1 MTKFGTLLKV
11 NLRQLFRARKNTSK
25 KTMPVWGIYIVLG
38 VVLLPLLA
46 MLFSAFML
54 AGELLLEP
62 QYAPYLNAAV
72 TLAITAI
79 ELVNVFFGL
88 KSMLGTVYMSNDSDM
103 LLALPL
109 KTVTI
114 FLSKL
119 AVCYIVEFFSTLVML
134 AATLLPLGIGLSA
147 GAGYFAALIFGAF
160 LIPLISLLAVAILS
174 VPLLLVSNL
183 FRNKGAVG
191 TIIYVLLFGALM
203 ALYMWFVMSLNSG
216 AGEAVGGAD
225 VDEMLGGILESISS
239 AAAYLYPNVWL
250 SGAFTAATFGGW
262 IANFSLFLLSALVLL
277 GLTVLLSG
285 KIFLWNMRKS
295 QENAGKGAKKTTYK
309 FAGGNKI
316 PSLLAADFKNMLRTS
331 SLGFYCLT
339 QVVIIPVCVVIYCL
353 ALKDVGGEGEIK
365 NLLSMVSRVML
376 IVMGPMTCVTASSA
390 VSREGENFYLIK
402 TLPVKPSQ
410 YAWAKLIISL
420 IFNGAAFALSVV
432 FECIFVKIGIVV
444 GLLDFLTVFCAS
456 AGVSAVLVLIDMK
469 NPRLKWT
476 TVQQGLKNN
485 PSSLWGMLV
494 GFVAGG
500 VLTVVVVLSALDGWT
515 FVGQLVN
522 LLLGAGMAAGG
533 VAILLN
539 NCEKYFYAV
548 E

>member
-11 NLRQLFRARKNTSK
+11 NLRQQFRARKNTSK

-46 MLFSAFML
+46 MLFSTFVS
-54 AGELLLEP
+54 AGEFLSEP

-72 TLAITAI
+72 TFAITAI

-203 ALYMWFVMSLNSG
+203 ALYMWFVVSLGWGTGDFN
-216 AGEAVGGAD
+216 GAD
-225 VDEMLGGILESISS
+225 VGAMLDGILESVSS

-262 IANFSLFLLSALVLL
+262 IGNFALFLLSALVLL

-339 QVVIIPVCVVIYCL
+339 QVVVIPVCVVIYCL
-353 ALKDVGGEGEIK
+353 ALKDVGGEGEMQ

-376 IVMGPMTCVTASSA
+376 IVMGPMTCVTAASS

-456 AGVSAVLVLIDMK
+456 AGVSAALVLIDMK

-485 PSSLWGMLV
+485 PSSLWGTLV

-522 LLLGAGMAAGG
+522 LLLSAGMAAGG

>member
-46 MLFSAFML
+46 MLFSTFVS
-54 AGELLLEP
+54 AGEFLSEP

-72 TLAITAI
+72 TFAITAI

-103 LLALPL
+103 LLALPV

-203 ALYMWFVMSLNSG
+203 ALYMWFVVSLGWGTGDFN
-216 AGEAVGGAD
+216 GAD
-225 VDEMLGGILESISS
+225 VGAMLDGILESVSS

-262 IANFSLFLLSALVLL
+262 IGNFALFLLSALVLL

-295 QENAGKGAKKTTYK
+295 QENAGKGAKKNNVQICGRKQNPVASCSRFQKYAAYK
-309 FAGGNKI
+309 LARILLPDAGRCY
-316 PSLLAADFKNMLRTS
+316 SRLRRH
-331 SLGFYCLT
+331 
-339 QVVIIPVCVVIYCL
+339 
-353 ALKDVGGEGEIK
+353 
-365 NLLSMVSRVML
+365 LLSGVKGRRRRGRNAKFTFDGFPSHADCHGTHDLRHRGKL
-376 IVMGPMTCVTASSA
+376 CQPRGGKLLSDKNSA
-390 VSREGENFYLIK
+390 R
-402 TLPVKPSQ
+402 Q
-410 YAWAKLIISL
+410 
-420 IFNGAAFALSVV
+420 ALAVRLGKADYILNLQRRGV
-432 FECIFVKIGIVV
+432 
-444 GLLDFLTVFCAS
+444 CA
-456 AGVSAVLVLIDMK
+456 V
-469 NPRLKWT
+469 RC
-476 TVQQGLKNN
+476 
-485 PSSLWGMLV
+485 
-494 GFVAGG
+494 F
-500 VLTVVVVLSALDGWT
+500 
-515 FVGQLVN
+515 
-522 LLLGAGMAAGG
+522 
-533 VAILLN
+533 
-539 NCEKYFYAV
+539 
-548 E
+548 

>member
-46 MLFSAFML
+46 MLFSAFMF

-72 TLAITAI
+72 TFAITAI

-203 ALYMWFVMSLNSG
+203 ALCMWFVVSLGWGTGDFN
-216 AGEAVGGAD
+216 GAD
-225 VDEMLGGILESISS
+225 VGAMLDGILESVSS

-262 IANFSLFLLSALVLL
+262 IGNFALFLLSALVLL

-295 QENAGKGAKKTTYK
+295 QENAGKGGKKTTYK

-316 PSLLAADFKNMLRTS
+316 SSLLAADFKNMLRTS

-339 QVVIIPVCVVIYCL
+339 QVVVIPVCVVIYCL
-353 ALKDVGGEGEIK
+353 ALKDVGGEGEMQ

-376 IVMGPMTCVTASSA
+376 VIMGPMTCVTAASS

-456 AGVSAVLVLIDMK
+456 AGVSAALVLIDMK

-485 PSSLWGMLV
+485 PSCLWGMLV

>member
-25 KTMPVWGIYIVLG
+25 KTMPVWDIYIVLG

-46 MLFSAFML
+46 MLFSAFMF

-72 TLAITAI
+72 TFAITAI

-103 LLALPL
+103 LLALPV

-203 ALYMWFVMSLNSG
+203 ALYMWFVVSLGWGTGDFN
-216 AGEAVGGAD
+216 GAD
-225 VDEMLGGILESISS
+225 VGAMLDGILESVSS

-262 IANFSLFLLSALVLL
+262 IGNFALFLLSALVLL

-339 QVVIIPVCVVIYCL
+339 QVVVIPVCVVIYCL
-353 ALKDVGGEGEIK
+353 ALKDVGGEGEMQ

-376 IVMGPMTCVTASSA
+376 IVMGPMTCVTAASS

>member
-11 NLRQLFRARKNTSK
+11 NLRQQFRARKNTSK

-46 MLFSAFML
+46 MLFSTFVS
-54 AGELLLEP
+54 AGEFLSEP

-72 TLAITAI
+72 TFAITAI

-203 ALYMWFVMSLNSG
+203 ALYMWFVVSLGWGTGDFN
-216 AGEAVGGAD
+216 GAD
-225 VDEMLGGILESISS
+225 VGAMLDGILESVSS

-262 IANFSLFLLSALVLL
+262 IGNFALFLLSALVLL

-295 QENAGKGAKKTTYK
+295 QENAGKGGKKTTYK

-316 PSLLAADFKNMLRTS
+316 SSLLAADFKNMLRTS

-339 QVVIIPVCVVIYCL
+339 QVVVIPVCVVIYCL
-353 ALKDVGGEGEIK
+353 ALKDVGGEGEMQ

-376 IVMGPMTCVTASSA
+376 VIMGPMTCVTAASS

-456 AGVSAVLVLIDMK
+456 AGVSAALVLIDMK

-485 PSSLWGMLV
+485 PSSLWGTLV

-522 LLLGAGMAAGG
+522 LLLSAGMAAGG

>member
-46 MLFSAFML
+46 MLFSTFVS
-54 AGELLLEP
+54 AGEFLSEP

-72 TLAITAI
+72 TFAITAI

-103 LLALPL
+103 LLALPV

-203 ALYMWFVMSLNSG
+203 ALYMWFVVSLGWGTGDFN
-216 AGEAVGGAD
+216 GAD
-225 VDEMLGGILESISS
+225 VGAMLDGILESVSS

-262 IANFSLFLLSALVLL
+262 IGNFALFLLSALVLL

-295 QENAGKGAKKTTYK
+295 QENAGKGGKKTTYK

-316 PSLLAADFKNMLRTS
+316 SSLLAADFKNMLRTS

-339 QVVIIPVCVVIYCL
+339 QVVVIPVCVVIYCL
-353 ALKDVGGEGEIK
+353 ALKDVGGEGEMQ

-376 IVMGPMTCVTASSA
+376 VIMGPMTCVTAASS

-410 YAWAKLIISL
+410 YALSKLIISL

-456 AGVSAVLVLIDMK
+456 AGVSAALVLIDMK

-485 PSSLWGMLV
+485 PSSLWGVLV

>member
-46 MLFSAFML
+46 MLFSTFVS
-54 AGELLLEP
+54 AGEFLSEP

-72 TLAITAI
+72 TFAITAI

-103 LLALPL
+103 LLALPV

-203 ALYMWFVMSLNSG
+203 ALYMWFVVSLGWGTGDFN
-216 AGEAVGGAD
+216 GAD
-225 VDEMLGGILESISS
+225 VGAMLDGILESVSS

-262 IANFSLFLLSALVLL
+262 IGNFALFLLSALVLL

-295 QENAGKGAKKTTYK
+295 QENAGKGGKKTTYK

-316 PSLLAADFKNMLRTS
+316 SSLLAADFKNMLRTS

-339 QVVIIPVCVVIYCL
+339 QVVVIPVCVVIYCL
-353 ALKDVGGEGEIK
+353 ALKDVGGEGEMQ

-376 IVMGPMTCVTASSA
+376 VIMGPMTCVTAASS

-410 YAWAKLIISL
+410 YALSKLIISL

-444 GLLDFLTVFCAS
+444 GLLDVLTVFCAS
-456 AGVSAVLVLIDMK
+456 AGVSAALVLIDMK

>member
-1 MTKFGTLLKV
+1 VTKFGTLLKV
-11 NLRQLFRARKNTSK
+11 NLRQQFRARKNTSK

-46 MLFSAFML
+46 MLFSTFVS
-54 AGELLLEP
+54 AGEFLSEP

-72 TLAITAI
+72 TFAITAI

-203 ALYMWFVMSLNSG
+203 ALYMWFVVSLGWGTGDFN
-216 AGEAVGGAD
+216 GAD
-225 VDEMLGGILESISS
+225 VGAMLDGILESVSS

-262 IANFSLFLLSALVLL
+262 IGNFALFLLSALVLL

-295 QENAGKGAKKTTYK
+295 QENAGKGGKKTTYK

-316 PSLLAADFKNMLRTS
+316 SSLLAADFKNMLRTS

-339 QVVIIPVCVVIYCL
+339 QVVVIPVCVVIYCL
-353 ALKDVGGEGEIK
+353 ALKDVGGEGEMQ

-376 IVMGPMTCVTASSA
+376 IVMGPMTCVTAASS

-456 AGVSAVLVLIDMK
+456 AGVSAALVLIDMK

-522 LLLGAGMAAGG
+522 LLLSAGMAAGG

>member
-11 NLRQLFRARKNTSK
+11 NLRQQFRARKNTSK

-46 MLFSAFML
+46 MLFSTFVS
-54 AGELLLEP
+54 AGEFLSEP

-72 TLAITAI
+72 TFAITAI

-203 ALYMWFVMSLNSG
+203 ALYMWFVVSLGWGTGDFN
-216 AGEAVGGAD
+216 GAD
-225 VDEMLGGILESISS
+225 VGAMLDGILESVSS

-262 IANFSLFLLSALVLL
+262 IGNFALFLLSALVLL

-295 QENAGKGAKKTTYK
+295 QENAGKGGKKTTYK

-316 PSLLAADFKNMLRTS
+316 SSLLAADFKNMLRTS

-339 QVVIIPVCVVIYCL
+339 QVVVIPVCVVIYCL
-353 ALKDVGGEGEIK
+353 ALKDVGGEGEMQ

-376 IVMGPMTCVTASSA
+376 VIMGPMTCVTAASS

-456 AGVSAVLVLIDMK
+456 AGVSAALVLIDMK

-522 LLLGAGMAAGG
+522 LLLSAGMAAGG

>member
-1 MTKFGTLLKV
+1 VTKFGTLLKV
-11 NLRQLFRARKNTSK
+11 NLRQQFRARKNTSK

-46 MLFSAFML
+46 MLFSTFVS
-54 AGELLLEP
+54 AGEFLSEP

-72 TLAITAI
+72 TFAITAI

-203 ALYMWFVMSLNSG
+203 ALYMWFVVSLGWGTGDFN
-216 AGEAVGGAD
+216 GAD
-225 VDEMLGGILESISS
+225 VGAMLDGILESVSS

-262 IANFSLFLLSALVLL
+262 IGNFALFLLSALVLL

-295 QENAGKGAKKTTYK
+295 QENAGKGGKKTTYK

-316 PSLLAADFKNMLRTS
+316 SSLLAADFKNMLRTS

-339 QVVIIPVCVVIYCL
+339 QVVVIPVCVVIYCL
-353 ALKDVGGEGEIK
+353 ALKDVGGEGEMQ

-376 IVMGPMTCVTASSA
+376 VIMEPMTCVTAASS

-456 AGVSAVLVLIDMK
+456 AGVSAALVLIDMK

-522 LLLGAGMAAGG
+522 LLLSAGMAAGG

>member
-11 NLRQLFRARKNTSK
+11 NLRQQFRARKNTPK

-46 MLFSAFML
+46 MLFSTFVS
-54 AGELLLEP
+54 AGEFLSEP

-72 TLAITAI
+72 TFAITAI

-203 ALYMWFVMSLNSG
+203 ALYMWFVVSLGWGTGDFN
-216 AGEAVGGAD
+216 GAD
-225 VDEMLGGILESISS
+225 VGAMLDGILESVSS

-262 IANFSLFLLSALVLL
+262 IGNFALFLLSALVLL

-295 QENAGKGAKKTTYK
+295 QENAGKGGKKTTYK

-316 PSLLAADFKNMLRTS
+316 SSLLAADFKNMLRTS

-339 QVVIIPVCVVIYCL
+339 QVVVIPVCVVIYCL
-353 ALKDVGGEGEIK
+353 ALKDVGGEGEMQ

-376 IVMGPMTCVTASSA
+376 VIMGPMTCVTAASS

-410 YAWAKLIISL
+410 YALSKLIISL

-456 AGVSAVLVLIDMK
+456 AGVSAALVLIDMK

-522 LLLGAGMAAGG
+522 LLLSAGMAAGG

>member
-11 NLRQLFRARKNTSK
+11 NLRQQFRARKNTSK

-46 MLFSAFML
+46 MLFSTFVS
-54 AGELLLEP
+54 AGEFLSEP

-72 TLAITAI
+72 TFAITAI

-203 ALYMWFVMSLNSG
+203 ALYMWFVVSLGWGMGDFN
-216 AGEAVGGAD
+216 GAD
-225 VDEMLGGILESISS
+225 VGAMLDGILESVSS

-262 IANFSLFLLSALVLL
+262 IGNFALFLLSALVLL

-295 QENAGKGAKKTTYK
+295 QENAGKGGKKTTYK

-316 PSLLAADFKNMLRTS
+316 SSLLAADFKNMLRTS

-339 QVVIIPVCVVIYCL
+339 QVVVIPVCVVIYCL
-353 ALKDVGGEGEIK
+353 ALKDVGGEGEMQ

-376 IVMGPMTCVTASSA
+376 VIMGPMTCVTAASS

-410 YAWAKLIISL
+410 YALSKLIISL

-456 AGVSAVLVLIDMK
+456 AGVSAALVLIDMK

>member
-11 NLRQLFRARKNTSK
+11 NLRQQFRARKNTSK

-46 MLFSAFML
+46 MLFSTFVS
-54 AGELLLEP
+54 AGEFLSEP

-72 TLAITAI
+72 TFAITAI

-203 ALYMWFVMSLNSG
+203 ALYMWFVVSLGWGTGDFN
-216 AGEAVGGAD
+216 GAD
-225 VDEMLGGILESISS
+225 VGAMLDGILESVSS

-262 IANFSLFLLSALVLL
+262 IGNFALFLLSAVVLL

-295 QENAGKGAKKTTYK
+295 QENAGKGGKKTTYK

-316 PSLLAADFKNMLRTS
+316 SSLLAADFKNMLRTS

-339 QVVIIPVCVVIYCL
+339 QVVVIPVCVVIYCL
-353 ALKDVGGEGEIK
+353 ALKDVGGEGEMQ

-376 IVMGPMTCVTASSA
+376 VIMGPMTCVTAASS

-410 YAWAKLIISL
+410 YALSKLIISL

-456 AGVSAVLVLIDMK
+456 AGVSAALVLIDMK

>member
-11 NLRQLFRARKNTSK
+11 NLRQQFRARKNTSK

-46 MLFSAFML
+46 MLFSTFVS
-54 AGELLLEP
+54 AGEFLSEP

-72 TLAITAI
+72 TFAITAI

-203 ALYMWFVMSLNSG
+203 ALYMWFVVSLGWGTGDFN
-216 AGEAVGGAD
+216 GAD
-225 VDEMLGGILESISS
+225 VGAMLDGILESVSS

-262 IANFSLFLLSALVLL
+262 IGNFALFLLSALVLL

-339 QVVIIPVCVVIYCL
+339 QVVVIPVCVVIYCL
-353 ALKDVGGEGEIK
+353 ALKDVGGEGEMK

-456 AGVSAVLVLIDMK
+456 AGVSAALVLIDMK

-485 PSSLWGMLV
+485 PSSLWGTLV

-515 FVGQLVN
+515 FVGQIVN

>member
-11 NLRQLFRARKNTSK
+11 NLRQQFRARKNTSK

-46 MLFSAFML
+46 MLFSTFVS
-54 AGELLLEP
+54 AGEFLSEP

-72 TLAITAI
+72 TFAITAI

-103 LLALPL
+103 LLALPV

-203 ALYMWFVMSLNSG
+203 ALYMWFVVSLGWGTGDFN
-216 AGEAVGGAD
+216 GAD
-225 VDEMLGGILESISS
+225 VGAMLDGILESVSS

-262 IANFSLFLLSALVLL
+262 IGNFALFLLSALVLL

-339 QVVIIPVCVVIYCL
+339 QVVVIPVCVVIYCL
-353 ALKDVGGEGEIK
+353 ALKDVGGEGEMQ

-376 IVMGPMTCVTASSA
+376 IVMGPMTCVTAASS

-410 YAWAKLIISL
+410 YALSKLIISL

-456 AGVSAVLVLIDMK
+456 AGVSAALVLIDMK

-485 PSSLWGMLV
+485 PSSLWGVLV

>member
-11 NLRQLFRARKNTSK
+11 NLRQQFRARKNTSK

-46 MLFSAFML
+46 MLFSTFVS
-54 AGELLLEP
+54 AGEFLSEP

-72 TLAITAI
+72 TFAITAI

-203 ALYMWFVMSLNSG
+203 ALYMWFVVSLGWGTGDFN
-216 AGEAVGGAD
+216 GAD
-225 VDEMLGGILESISS
+225 VGAMLDGILESVSS

-262 IANFSLFLLSALVLL
+262 IGNFALFLLSALVLL

-295 QENAGKGAKKTTYK
+295 QENAGKGGKKTTYK

-316 PSLLAADFKNMLRTS
+316 SSLLAADFKNMLRTS

-339 QVVIIPVCVVIYCL
+339 QVVVIPVCVVIYCL
-353 ALKDVGGEGEIK
+353 ALKDVGGEGEMQ

-376 IVMGPMTCVTASSA
+376 VIMGPMTCVTAASS

-410 YAWAKLIISL
+410 YALSKLIISL

-456 AGVSAVLVLIDMK
+456 AGVSAALVLIDMK

-522 LLLGAGMAAGG
+522 LLLSAGMAAGG

>member
-11 NLRQLFRARKNTSK
+11 NLRQQFRARKNTSK

-46 MLFSAFML
+46 MLFSTFVS
-54 AGELLLEP
+54 AGEFLSEP

-72 TLAITAI
+72 TFAITAI

-203 ALYMWFVMSLNSG
+203 ALYMWFVVSLGWGTGDFN
-216 AGEAVGGAD
+216 GAD
-225 VDEMLGGILESISS
+225 VGAMLDGILESVSS

-262 IANFSLFLLSALVLL
+262 IGNFALFLLSALVLL

-295 QENAGKGAKKTTYK
+295 QENAGKGGKKTTYK

-316 PSLLAADFKNMLRTS
+316 SSLLAADFKNMLRTS

-339 QVVIIPVCVVIYCL
+339 QVVVIPVCVVIYCL
-353 ALKDVGGEGEIK
+353 ALKDVGGEGEMQ

-376 IVMGPMTCVTASSA
+376 VIMGPMTCVTAASS

-410 YAWAKLIISL
+410 YALSKLIISL

-456 AGVSAVLVLIDMK
+456 AGVSAALVLIDMK

>member
-46 MLFSAFML
+46 MLFSTFVS
-54 AGELLLEP
+54 AGEFLSEP

-72 TLAITAI
+72 TFAITAI

-103 LLALPL
+103 LLALPV

-191 TIIYVLLFGALM
+191 TKISDRLGAARR
-203 ALYMWFVMSLNSG
+203 ALYMGWLVCWGGGPGDFP
-216 AGEAVGGAD
+216 GAD
-225 VDEMLGGILESISS
+225 AGAMLDGILESVSS

-262 IANFSLFLLSALVLL
+262 IGNFALFLLSALVLL

-339 QVVIIPVCVVIYCL
+339 QVVVIPVYVVIYCL
-353 ALKDVGGEGEIK
+353 ALKDVGGEGEMQ

-376 IVMGPMTCVTASSA
+376 IVMGPMTCVTAASS

-402 TLPVKPSQ
+402 TLPVQPSQ
-410 YAWAKLIISL
+410 YSWAKLIISL

-456 AGVSAVLVLIDMK
+456 AGVSAALVLIDMK

-522 LLLGAGMAAGG
+522 LLLSAGMAAGG

>member
-11 NLRQLFRARKNTSK
+11 NLRQQFRARKNTSK

-46 MLFSAFML
+46 MLFSTFVS
-54 AGELLLEP
+54 AGEFLSEP

-72 TLAITAI
+72 TFAITAI

-203 ALYMWFVMSLNSG
+203 ALYMWFVVSLGWGTGDFN
-216 AGEAVGGAD
+216 GAD
-225 VDEMLGGILESISS
+225 VGAMLDGILESVSS

-262 IANFSLFLLSALVLL
+262 IGNFALFLLSALVLL

-295 QENAGKGAKKTTYK
+295 QENAGKGGKKTTYK

-316 PSLLAADFKNMLRTS
+316 SSLLAADFKNMLRTS

-339 QVVIIPVCVVIYCL
+339 QVVVIPVYVVIYCL
-353 ALKDVGGEGEIK
+353 ALKDVGGEGEMQ

-376 IVMGPMTCVTASSA
+376 IVMGPMTCVTAASS

-456 AGVSAVLVLIDMK
+456 AGVSAALVLIDMK

-522 LLLGAGMAAGG
+522 LLLSAGMAAGG

>member
-46 MLFSAFML
+46 MLFSAFMF

-72 TLAITAI
+72 TFAITAI

-103 LLALPL
+103 LLALPV

-203 ALYMWFVMSLNSG
+203 ALYMWFVVSLGWGTGDFN
-216 AGEAVGGAD
+216 GAD
-225 VDEMLGGILESISS
+225 VGAMLDGILESVSS

-262 IANFSLFLLSALVLL
+262 IGNFALFLLSALVLL

-339 QVVIIPVCVVIYCL
+339 QVVVIPVCVVIYCL
-353 ALKDVGGEGEIK
+353 ALKDVGGEGEMQ

-376 IVMGPMTCVTASSA
+376 IVMGPMTCVTAASS

-456 AGVSAVLVLIDMK
+456 AGVSAELVLIDMK

>member
-11 NLRQLFRARKNTSK
+11 NLRQQFRARKNTSK

-46 MLFSAFML
+46 MLFSTFVS
-54 AGELLLEP
+54 AGEFLSEP

-72 TLAITAI
+72 TFAITAI

-174 VPLLLVSNL
+174 VPLLLVCNL

-203 ALYMWFVMSLNSG
+203 ALYMWFVVSLGWGTGDFN
-216 AGEAVGGAD
+216 GAD
-225 VDEMLGGILESISS
+225 VGAMLDGILESVSS

-262 IANFSLFLLSALVLL
+262 IGNFALFLLSALVLL

-295 QENAGKGAKKTTYK
+295 QENAGKGGKKTTYK

-339 QVVIIPVCVVIYCL
+339 QVVVIPVYVVIYCL
-353 ALKDVGGEGEIK
+353 ALKDVGGEGEMQ

-376 IVMGPMTCVTASSA
+376 IVMGPMTCVTAASS

-515 FVGQLVN
+515 FVGQIVN

>member
-11 NLRQLFRARKNTSK
+11 NLRQQFRARKNTSK

-46 MLFSAFML
+46 MLFSTFVS
-54 AGELLLEP
+54 AGEFLSEP

-72 TLAITAI
+72 TFAITAI

-103 LLALPL
+103 LLALPV

-203 ALYMWFVMSLNSG
+203 ALYMWFVVSLGWGTGDFN
-216 AGEAVGGAD
+216 GAD
-225 VDEMLGGILESISS
+225 VGAMLDGILESVSS

-262 IANFSLFLLSALVLL
+262 IGNFALFLLSALVLL

-295 QENAGKGAKKTTYK
+295 QENAGKGGKKTTYK

-316 PSLLAADFKNMLRTS
+316 SSLLAADFKNMLRTS

-339 QVVIIPVCVVIYCL
+339 QVVVIPVCVVIYCL
-353 ALKDVGGEGEIK
+353 ALKDVGGEGEMQ

-376 IVMGPMTCVTASSA
+376 VIMGPMTCVTAASS

-456 AGVSAVLVLIDMK
+456 AGVSAALVLIDMK

-522 LLLGAGMAAGG
+522 LLLSAGMAAGG

>member
-46 MLFSAFML
+46 MLFSTFVS
-54 AGELLLEP
+54 AGEFLSEP

-72 TLAITAI
+72 TFAITAI

-103 LLALPL
+103 LLALPV

-203 ALYMWFVMSLNSG
+203 ALYMWFVVSLGWGTGDFN
-216 AGEAVGGAD
+216 GAD
-225 VDEMLGGILESISS
+225 VGAMLDGILESVSS

-262 IANFSLFLLSALVLL
+262 IGNFALFLLSALVLL

-339 QVVIIPVCVVIYCL
+339 QVVVIPVCVVIYCL
-353 ALKDVGGEGEIK
+353 ALKDVGGEGEMQ

-376 IVMGPMTCVTASSA
+376 IVMGPMTCVTAASS

-456 AGVSAVLVLIDMK
+456 AGVSAALVLIDMK

-494 GFVAGG
+494 GFVAG

-522 LLLGAGMAAGG
+522 LLLSAGMAAGG

>member
-11 NLRQLFRARKNTSK
+11 NLRQQFRARKNTSK

-46 MLFSAFML
+46 MLFSTFVS
-54 AGELLLEP
+54 AGEFLSEP

-72 TLAITAI
+72 TFAITAI

-203 ALYMWFVMSLNSG
+203 ALYMWFVVSLGWGTGDFN
-216 AGEAVGGAD
+216 GAD
-225 VDEMLGGILESISS
+225 VGAMLDGILESVSS

-262 IANFSLFLLSALVLL
+262 IGNFALFLLSALVLL

-339 QVVIIPVCVVIYCL
+339 QVVVIPVCVVIYCL
-353 ALKDVGGEGEIK
+353 ALKDVGGEGEMQ

-376 IVMGPMTCVTASSA
+376 VIMGPMTCVTAASS

-410 YAWAKLIISL
+410 YALSKLIISL

-456 AGVSAVLVLIDMK
+456 AGVSAALVLIDMK

-522 LLLGAGMAAGG
+522 LLLSAGMAAGG

>member
-11 NLRQLFRARKNTSK
+11 NFRQQFRARKNTSK

-46 MLFSAFML
+46 MLFSTFVS
-54 AGELLLEP
+54 AGEFLSEP

-72 TLAITAI
+72 TFAITAI

-203 ALYMWFVMSLNSG
+203 ALYMWFVVSLGWGTGDFN
-216 AGEAVGGAD
+216 GAD
-225 VDEMLGGILESISS
+225 VGAMLDGILESVSS

-262 IANFSLFLLSALVLL
+262 IGNFALFLLSALVLL

-295 QENAGKGAKKTTYK
+295 QENAGKGGKKTTYK

-316 PSLLAADFKNMLRTS
+316 SSLLAADFKNMLRTS

-339 QVVIIPVCVVIYCL
+339 QVVVIPVCVVIYCL
-353 ALKDVGGEGEIK
+353 ALKDVGGEGEMQ

-376 IVMGPMTCVTASSA
+376 VIMGPMTCVTAASS

-456 AGVSAVLVLIDMK
+456 AGVSAALVLIDMK

>member
-11 NLRQLFRARKNTSK
+11 NLRQQFRARKNTSK

-46 MLFSAFML
+46 MLFSTFVS
-54 AGELLLEP
+54 AGEFLSEP

-72 TLAITAI
+72 TFAITAI

-203 ALYMWFVMSLNSG
+203 ALYMWFVVSLGWGTGDFN
-216 AGEAVGGAD
+216 GAD
-225 VDEMLGGILESISS
+225 VGAMLDGILESVSS

-262 IANFSLFLLSALVLL
+262 IGNFALFLLSALVLL

-295 QENAGKGAKKTTYK
+295 QENAGKGGKKTTYK

-316 PSLLAADFKNMLRTS
+316 SSLLAADFKNMLRTS

-339 QVVIIPVCVVIYCL
+339 QVVVIPVCVVIYCL
-353 ALKDVGGEGEIK
+353 ALKDVGGEGEMQ

-376 IVMGPMTCVTASSA
+376 VIMGPMTCVTAASS

-410 YAWAKLIISL
+410 YALSKLIISL

-456 AGVSAVLVLIDMK
+456 AGVSAALVLIAMK

>member
-46 MLFSAFML
+46 MLFSTFVS
-54 AGELLLEP
+54 AGEFLSEP

-72 TLAITAI
+72 TFAITAI

-103 LLALPL
+103 LLALPV

-203 ALYMWFVMSLNSG
+203 ALYMWFVVSLGWGTGDFN
-216 AGEAVGGAD
+216 GAD
-225 VDEMLGGILESISS
+225 VGAMLDGILESVSS

-262 IANFSLFLLSALVLL
+262 IGNFALFLLSALVLL

-295 QENAGKGAKKTTYK
+295 QENAGKGGKKTTYK

-316 PSLLAADFKNMLRTS
+316 SSLLAADFKNMLRTS

-339 QVVIIPVCVVIYCL
+339 QVVVIPVCVVIYCL
-353 ALKDVGGEGEIK
+353 ALKDVGGEGEMQ

-376 IVMGPMTCVTASSA
+376 VIMGPMTCVTAASS

-410 YAWAKLIISL
+410 YALSKLIISL

-456 AGVSAVLVLIDMK
+456 AGVSAALVLIDMK

-522 LLLGAGMAAGG
+522 LLLSAGMAAGG

>member
-1 MTKFGTLLKV
+1 
-11 NLRQLFRARKNTSK
+11 
-25 KTMPVWGIYIVLG
+25 
-38 VVLLPLLA
+38 
-46 MLFSAFML
+46 
-54 AGELLLEP
+54 
-62 QYAPYLNAAV
+62 
-72 TLAITAI
+72 
-79 ELVNVFFGL
+79 
-88 KSMLGTVYMSNDSDM
+88 
-103 LLALPL
+103 
-109 KTVTI
+109 
-114 FLSKL
+114 
-119 AVCYIVEFFSTLVML
+119 ML

-203 ALYMWFVMSLNSG
+203 ALYMWFVVSLGWGTGDFN
-216 AGEAVGGAD
+216 GAD
-225 VDEMLGGILESISS
+225 VGAMLDGILESVSS

-262 IANFSLFLLSALVLL
+262 IGNFALFLLSALVLL

-339 QVVIIPVCVVIYCL
+339 QVVVIPVYVVIYCL
-353 ALKDVGGEGEIK
+353 ALKDVGGEGEMQ

-376 IVMGPMTCVTASSA
+376 IVMGPMTCVTAASS

-515 FVGQLVN
+515 FVGQIVN